1 MRTLT
6 NWRWAVY
13 LQQHLTQEVLPMN
26 TLTVPRPQTE
36 LWRTLSPEARQRLLA
51 LLSRWALRR
60 WTTQRTQSGGNHERV
75 LR

>member
-1 MRTLT
+1 
-6 NWRWAVY
+6 
-13 LQQHLTQEVLPMN
+13 MN
-26 TLTVPRPQTE
+26 TPAVPPPQTE

-60 WTTQRTQSGGNHERV
+60 WATQRTRSGANDEHI

>member
-1 MRTLT
+1 
-6 NWRWAVY
+6 
-13 LQQHLTQEVLPMN
+13 MN
-26 TLTVPRPQTE
+26 TPAVPQLQTE

-60 WTTQRTQSGGNHERV
+60 WTIQRTQSGGTHEYI